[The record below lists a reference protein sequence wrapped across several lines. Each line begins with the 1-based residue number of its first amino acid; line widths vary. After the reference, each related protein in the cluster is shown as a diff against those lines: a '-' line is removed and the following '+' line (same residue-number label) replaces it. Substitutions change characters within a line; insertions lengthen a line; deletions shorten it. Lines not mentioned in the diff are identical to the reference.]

1 MNWQD
6 ILALV
11 LISIFISGMIS
22 LFIRN
27 EWIKSAGK
35 HLYDQPLTQGYSF
48 GHYSLDQETQQR
60 INRGTLIIFIVLSI
74 ILIVVFWYFISA
86 YYQT

>member
-11 LISIFISGMIS
+11 FVSIFMSGMIS

-74 ILIVVFWYFISA
+74 ILIVGFGYLIYS